1 MPLLYHYIK
10 CFSSDITIK
19 EQRGY
24 FEVPFFETFP
34 FFTDPFFTLFL
45 ISCGCL
51 VRIGVLVADWFVS
64 NVTWLWR
71 HREKR

>member
-1 MPLLYHYIK
+1 ML
-10 CFSSDITIK
+10 K

-34 FFTDPFFTLFL
+34 FFGDPMFILFL
-45 ISCGCL
+45 ISCGYFF
-51 VRIGVLVADWFVS
+51 RIGVLVADWFVS